1 MASLT
6 PADLERL
13 DRATVGLVA
22 PFAVVDLTA
31 LRTNADDLVRRATG
45 LPIRVASKSVRVRAL
60 LDEAL
65 GRPGF
70 RGVMAYALREALWL
84 AHHGHDDILM
94 GYPSV
99 DAVALAQLSDER
111 GPAGA
116 ITLMIDSEEHLVHLA
131 AATTGPEQVRV
142 CLDVDASLRLG
153 PIHLGVRRSPVRSPA
168 AAARLA
174 ESALAAGFAV
184 VGVMFY
190 DAQIAGLPDTSY
202 AVRLVK
208 QLSDRELRAR
218 RSAVVDAVRAVDG
231 VHLET
236 VNGGGTGSLH
246 LTGRDPSLTELA
258 AGSGLY
264 GPTLF
269 DGYRDFHPTPAAVF
283 ALPVVRRPARG
294 IVTAFSGGYV
304 ASGPPGWSRMP
315 KPVATQGLRLRKDEA
330 AGEVQT
336 PVLGRA
342 ADSLRLGDRV
352 WMRHAKAGE
361 LMERFTQVH
370 LVEGE
375 RVVRTVP
382 TYRGEG
388 WSFG

>member
-6 PADLERL
+6 HADLERL
-13 DRATVGLVA
+13 DRATAGLAA
-22 PFAVVDLTA
+22 PFVAVDLTA
-31 LRTNADDLVRRATG
+31 LCTNADDLVRRAGG
-45 LPIRVASKSVRVRAL
+45 LPVRVASKSVRVRAL
-60 LDEAL
+60 LDETL
-65 GRPGF
+65 RRKGF
-70 RGVMAYALREALWL
+70 RGVMAYSLREAIWL
-84 AHHGHDDILM
+84 AHHGYDDILM

-99 DAVALAQLSDER
+99 DVVAIAELSDDPGLARAVTLMVDSAEHLELLAVAATGKEQL
-111 GPAGA
+111 
-116 ITLMIDSEEHLVHLA
+116 
-131 AATTGPEQVRV
+131 RV

-153 PIHLGVRRSPVRSPA
+153 RIHLGVRRSPLRTPPDA
-168 AAARLA
+168 AVLA
-174 ESALAAGFAV
+174 ESFMAAGFAV

-190 DAQIAGLPDTSY
+190 DAQIAGLPDTSF

-208 QLSDRELRAR
+208 QLSDRELRTR
-218 RSAVVDAVRAVDG
+218 RSAVVDAVRG
-231 VHLET
+231 VAGVTLGI

-246 LTGRDPSLTELA
+246 VTGQDPALTELA
-258 AGSGLY
+258 AGSGLF

-269 DGYRDFHPTPAAVF
+269 DGYRDFHPAPAAVF
-283 ALPVVRRPARG
+283 ALPVVRRPAAG
-294 IVTAFSGGYV
+294 IVTAYGGGYV
-304 ASGPPGWSRMP
+304 ASGSPGWSRVP
-315 KPVATQGLRLRKDEA
+315 TPVAAQRLRLRKDEA

-336 PVLGRA
+336 PLLGRA
-342 ADSLRLGDRV
+342 ADALRLGDRV

-375 RVVRTVP
+375 RVVSTVP